1 MWASERASGWSAELA
16 GERAGERAGDR
27 AGGRANERVGVGRA
41 SERASERA
49 GERAGERADERAGG
63 ALSERGLSGRA
74 GRRLLR
80 LRPQWRCAGCSRWP
94 GAARRL
100 QRQRL
105 RSPDDSPT
113 TSGPSSRQA
122 TAPGTGKREEQQ
134 ATSGLSL

>member
-41 SERASERA
+41 SERASWQASERA
-49 GERAGERADERAGG
+49 SGRM
-63 ALSERGLSGRA
+63 SERVERRASGRA

-94 GAARRL
+94 CAARRL

-113 TSGPSSRQA
+113 TSGPGSRQA
-122 TAPGTGKREEQQ
+122 TAPGTGEREEQQ